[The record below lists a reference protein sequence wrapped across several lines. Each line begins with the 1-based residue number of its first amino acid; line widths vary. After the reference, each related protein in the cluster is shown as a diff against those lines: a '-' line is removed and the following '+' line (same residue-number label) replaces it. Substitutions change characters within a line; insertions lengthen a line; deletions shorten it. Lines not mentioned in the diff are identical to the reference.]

1 MTELTCSK
9 VCDGIRQLSTRVYLV
24 GAILASLAFCAF
36 GPMSLVVLVAMGWLM
51 RARYAVDFATGHGIG
66 LQKSSPFD
74 CSEAPHFMMRSGV
87 AQGPNSC

>member
-36 GPMSLVVLVAMGWLM
+36 GPMSLIVLVAMGWLM
-51 RARYAVDFATGHGIG
+51 RARYVVDFVTGHGIG
-66 LQKSSPFD
+66 QQKSSPFD
-74 CSEAPHFMMRSGV
+74 YSEGPHFVVSSGV
-87 AQGPNSC
+87 AHGA

>member
-36 GPMSLVVLVAMGWLM
+36 GPMSLIVLVAMGWVA
-51 RARYAVDFATGHGIG
+51 RDRYAVDFATGHGIG
-66 LQKSSPFD
+66 QQKSSPFD
-74 CSEAPHFMMRSGV
+74 YSEGPHFMMSSGV
-87 AQGPNSC
+87 AHGA

>member
-24 GAILASLAFCAF
+24 GAILASLVFCAF
-36 GPMSLVVLVAMGWLM
+36 GPMSLVVLVAMGWFM

-66 LQKSSPFD
+66 PQASSPFD
-74 CSEAPHFMMRSGV
+74 YSEGPHFMMSSGV
-87 AQGPNSC
+87 AHGA